1 ALLSR
6 ALRLV
11 ADQRGRTVA
20 TVYVARI
27 LDAAQLERLRAA
39 LSERYGTDVA
49 LNVVLDTTV
58 VGGVRVEIGDDVID
72 ATVSSR
78 LNDLRQ
84 RLAG

>member
-1 ALLSR
+1 VTLN
-6 ALRLV
+6 LV
-11 ADQRGRTVA
+11 VDP
-20 TVYVARI
+20 
-27 LDAAQLERLRAA
+27 
-39 LSERYGTDVA
+39 
-49 LNVVLDTTV
+49 TV

>member
-1 ALLSR
+1 MA
-6 ALRLV
+6 
-11 ADQRGRTVA
+11 QP
-20 TVYVARI
+20 
-27 LDAAQLERLRAA
+27 LDAAQLERLRSG
-39 LSERYGTDVA
+39 LSQRYGSDVA
-49 LNVVLDTTV
+49 LNVVVDPKV